1 MASRERVQ
9 NRAELI
15 FNFLAENINKGYT
28 KPELLAELHLQAGST
43 TDAAIKRAREMA
55 AEAGLHLPPA
65 VPANEFRYM
74 VTGLAENALDPT
86 VHMGRIETGVRR
98 RKESGIEFMRRE
110 RANLPPDLRP
120 IVDMYITVED
130 ATTSALSTIR
140 KAGDDMVVAIAKARS
155 EQRREAKQP

>member
-1 MASRERVQ
+1 MASRDRVQ

-15 FNFLAENINKGYT
+15 HNFLAANINTGYT
-28 KPELLAELHLQAGST
+28 KPELLAELNLQAGST
-43 TDAAIKRAREMA
+43 TEAAIRRARGMA
-55 AEAGLHLPPA
+55 AEAGLHFPPA
-65 VPANEFRYM
+65 VPANGNRYM

-98 RKESGIEFMRRE
+98 RKESGVEFMRRE

-120 IVDMYITVED
+120 VVDMYITVED

-140 KAGDDMVVAIAKARS
+140 KAGDEMVVAIAKARS
-155 EQRREAKQP
+155 DQRKQAGKP